1 LFRATRTGW
10 KPVLL
15 SDPAMSELQI
25 LFLGTGTSVGVPMIG
40 CHCPV
45 CTSKDPHDARL
56 RPSVLIS
63 YSGLRILVDTTPEL
77 RLQCVANSIDMIDAV
92 VYTHGHADHIM
103 GLDDLRRFNLL
114 SGKHLDVWAD
124 APTQN
129 ALQSRFDYA
138 FLQQTPGPKIFR
150 PNLRLQ
156 TIDGPF
162 EIGGVRWIPV
172 PLIHGHGTTIGFRIG
187 SLAYCTD
194 VSAIPEPSFPL
205 LEGLDLLVL
214 GALSHHKH
222 PSHFTLEEASA
233 AARRIKARQTYFTHI
248 GHLLPHEAT
257 NRALPPEIQLAHD
270 GLIAFARQNV

>member
-1 LFRATRTGW
+1 
-10 KPVLL
+10 
-15 SDPAMSELQI
+15 MSEIQL

-77 RLQCVANSIDMIDAV
+77 RLQCIANGIDMIDAV

-114 SGKHLDVWAD
+114 SGKHLDVWANE
-124 APTQN
+124 PTQA
-129 ALQSRFDYA
+129 ALRRRFDYA
-138 FLQQTPGPKIFR
+138 FADVSPEPKIFR
-150 PNLRLQ
+150 PNLRLKL
-156 TIDGPF
+156 IDGPF
-162 EIGGVRWIPV
+162 EIGGVRWTPV
-172 PLIHGHGTTIGFRIG
+172 PLIHGQGQTIGFRIG
-187 SLAYCTD
+187 TLAYCTD
-194 VSAIPEPSFPL
+194 VSAIPESSYSL

-222 PSHFTLEEASA
+222 PSHFTLEEATA
-233 AARRIKARQTYFTHI
+233 AAKQIGARQTHFTHI
-248 GHLLPHEAT
+248 GHMLPHAAT
-257 NRALPPEIQLAHD
+257 NRTLPPEIQLAHD
-270 GLIAFARQNV
+270 GLIACASVDDSFGRL